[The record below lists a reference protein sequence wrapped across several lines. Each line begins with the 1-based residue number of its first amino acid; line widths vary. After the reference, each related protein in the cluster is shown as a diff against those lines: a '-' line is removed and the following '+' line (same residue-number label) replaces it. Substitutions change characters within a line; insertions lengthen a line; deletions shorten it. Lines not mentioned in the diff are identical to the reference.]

1 MIRFLEKTAF
11 NVERNLKNTVI
22 AFRIYGVIFS
32 FCAVVFGLYGILPLS
47 KAITIKLAVSKEM
60 QDRYKTMKINL
71 ENAKREAVSISEN
84 QSRITLLDRY
94 MPQETNVQTYIL
106 DFIDSISLSGFAL
119 TNFSQQ
125 DVVDN
130 ENGQIDIS
138 LALEGVAYP
147 TDMVKHIEVLKRV
160 TQIKRVNV
168 YQNNAG
174 VFTINVVLT
183 IYTLVT

>member
-11 NVERNLKNTVI
+11 NIERNLKNTAI
-22 AFRIYGVIFS
+22 AFRIYSVIFS
-32 FCAVVFGLYGILPLS
+32 FCAIVFGFYGILPLS
-47 KAITIKLAVSKEM
+47 KVVTTKFAISKEM
-60 QDRYKTMKINL
+60 QARYKTMKTNL
-71 ENAKREAVSISEN
+71 EYAKQAAADIPEN
-84 QSRITLLDRY
+84 HDRIILLDRY

-125 DVVDN
+125 DTSDN
-130 ENGQIDIS
+130 AIGQIDIS
-138 LALEGVAYP
+138 LALEGVTYP

-168 YQNNAG
+168 YQNGAG
-174 VFTINVVLT
+174 IFTINVVLT